1 MHRTLSVLV
10 AALVFATAP
19 AFAGIADSPIPAPF
33 TNHIFSVP
41 GVINAGGL
49 STSFACTST
58 STSAIQ
64 VGIELFSAAGGAPL
78 NSAAATAVTLSSGA
92 TVLIGTNASTGLS
105 VDQNLSAQ
113 RSRRARDAA
122 RGGRFAF
129 TSTAAA
135 SACAAATTSI
145 GRVLVPSSPKTSAYL
160 ADATRR
166 AIATPGTVTLPAALL
181 AP

>member
-49 STSFACTST
+49 STYFACTST

-78 NSAAATAVTLSSGA
+78 NSAAATAVTLSSRA
-92 TVLIGTNASTGLS
+92 TVLIGTNASTGLL
-105 VDQNLSAQ
+105 VDQNLSAP
-113 RSRRARDAA
+113 AI
-122 RGGRFAF
+122 
-129 TSTAAA
+129 TKA
-135 SACAAATTSI
+135 SA
-145 GRVLVPSSPKTSAYL
+145 RVLATSKSLTCTAFVADNTTAPPLVAWQLTIIAKTKQK
-160 ADATRR
+160 
-166 AIATPGTVTLPAALL
+166 AAN
-181 AP
+181 